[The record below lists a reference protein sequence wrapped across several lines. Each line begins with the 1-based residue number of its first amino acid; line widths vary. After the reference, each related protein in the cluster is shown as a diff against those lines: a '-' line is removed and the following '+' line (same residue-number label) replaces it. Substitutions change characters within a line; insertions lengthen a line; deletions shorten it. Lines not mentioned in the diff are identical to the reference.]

1 MLPVTF
7 SCLLNKN
14 DEYKK
19 LNLIPLYQ
27 KSEKLPIIA
36 RLCGY
41 YIVNELNFTNEKDKE
56 EYINDV
62 KYLGFTE
69 NHIYDIKFVIYI
81 KNLCKNI
88 SVGDIYLF
96 QGGLGAGKTTFVRLL
111 INNLFVLNNLP
122 KPSSITSPT
131 FPILIT
137 YELNSSQIYHYDL
150 YRVKSL
156 KELEELDF
164 FENLNNNITFIEWPE
179 MLISLPLNKN
189 HYLINL
195 DMISETKRKINMCF
209 KQ

>member
-1 MLPVTF
+1 MQKL
-7 SCLLNKN
+7 SNQILDLR
-14 DEYKK
+14 ELKK
-19 LNLIPLYQ
+19 L
-27 KSEKLPIIA
+27 S
-36 RLCGY
+36 
-41 YIVNELNFTNEKDKE
+41 T
-56 EYINDV
+56 
-62 KYLGFTE
+62 
-69 NHIYDIKFVIYI
+69 
-81 KNLCKNI
+81 NLCKDI

-96 QGGLGAGKTTFVRLL
+96 QGELGAGKTTFVRLL

-122 KPSSITSPT
+122 KPSSIISPT

-179 MLISLPLNKN
+179 MLISLPLSKN

-195 DMISETKRKINMCF
+195 DMISETKRKINICF

>member
-1 MLPVTF
+1 MQKLSNQILDLPE
-7 SCLLNKN
+7 L
-14 DEYKK
+14 
-19 LNLIPLYQ
+19 
-27 KSEKLPIIA
+27 EKLA
-36 RLCGY
+36 S
-41 YIVNELNFTNEKDKE
+41 
-56 EYINDV
+56 
-62 KYLGFTE
+62 
-69 NHIYDIKFVIYI
+69 
-81 KNLCKNI
+81 NLCKDI
-88 SVGDIYLF
+88 CVGDIYLF
-96 QGGLGAGKTTFVRLL
+96 QGELGAGKTTFIRLL

-179 MLISLPLNKN
+179 MLTSLPLNKN

-195 DMISETKRKINMCF
+195 DMISESKRKFNISFNQYF
-209 KQ
+209 NEF

>member
-1 MLPVTF
+1 MH
-7 SCLLNKN
+7 
-14 DEYKK
+14 K
-19 LNLIPLYQ
+19 LSNQILDLFEL
-27 KSEKLPIIA
+27 EKLA
-36 RLCGY
+36 TSFC
-41 YIVNELNFTNEKDKE
+41 KD
-56 EYINDV
+56 
-62 KYLGFTE
+62 
-69 NHIYDIKFVIYI
+69 
-81 KNLCKNI
+81 I

-96 QGGLGAGKTTFVRLL
+96 QGELGAGKTTFVRLL

-122 KPSSITSPT
+122 KPCSITSPT

-195 DMISETKRKINMCF
+195 DMISETKRKINISF
-209 KQ
+209 NQ

>member
-1 MLPVTF
+1 MQ
-7 SCLLNKN
+7 
-14 DEYKK
+14 K
-19 LNLIPLYQ
+19 LSNQILDLREL
-27 KSEKLPIIA
+27 EKLS
-36 RLCGY
+36 
-41 YIVNELNFTNEKDKE
+41 TK
-56 EYINDV
+56 
-62 KYLGFTE
+62 
-69 NHIYDIKFVIYI
+69 
-81 KNLCKNI
+81 LCKDI

-96 QGGLGAGKTTFVRLL
+96 QGELGAGKTTFIRLL
-111 INNLFVLNNLP
+111 INNLFELNNLP

-137 YELNSSQIYHYDL
+137 YELNSLQIYHYDL
-150 YRVKSL
+150 YRLKNL

-195 DMISETKRKINMCF
+195 HMISETKRKINICF

>member
-1 MLPVTF
+1 MQ
-7 SCLLNKN
+7 
-14 DEYKK
+14 K
-19 LNLIPLYQ
+19 LSNQILDLREL
-27 KSEKLPIIA
+27 EKLSI
-36 RLCGY
+36 
-41 YIVNELNFTNEKDKE
+41 
-56 EYINDV
+56 
-62 KYLGFTE
+62 
-69 NHIYDIKFVIYI
+69 
-81 KNLCKNI
+81 NLCKDI
-88 SVGDIYLF
+88 SVGDIYIF
-96 QGGLGAGKTTFVRLL
+96 QGELGAGKTTFVRLL

-122 KPSSITSPT
+122 KPSSIASPT

-179 MLISLPLNKN
+179 ILISLPLKKN

-195 DMISETKRKINMCF
+195 DMISETKRKINICF

>member
-1 MLPVTF
+1 MQ
-7 SCLLNKN
+7 
-14 DEYKK
+14 K
-19 LNLIPLYQ
+19 LSNQILDLREL
-27 KSEKLPIIA
+27 EKLSTI
-36 RLCGY
+36 LS
-41 YIVNELNFTNEKDKE
+41 KD
-56 EYINDV
+56 
-62 KYLGFTE
+62 
-69 NHIYDIKFVIYI
+69 
-81 KNLCKNI
+81 I

-96 QGGLGAGKTTFVRLL
+96 QGELGAGKTTFVRLL

-179 MLISLPLNKN
+179 MLINLPLNKN
-189 HYLINL
+189 HYLINF
-195 DMISETKRKINMCF
+195 DMISETKRKINICF

>member
-1 MLPVTF
+1 MQ
-7 SCLLNKN
+7 
-14 DEYKK
+14 K
-19 LNLIPLYQ
+19 LSNQILDLREL
-27 KSEKLPIIA
+27 EKLS
-36 RLCGY
+36 
-41 YIVNELNFTNEKDKE
+41 TK
-56 EYINDV
+56 
-62 KYLGFTE
+62 
-69 NHIYDIKFVIYI
+69 
-81 KNLCKNI
+81 LCKDI
-88 SVGDIYLF
+88 SVGDIYLL
-96 QGGLGAGKTTFVRLL
+96 QGELGAGKTTFIRLL

-122 KPSSITSPT
+122 KPPPITSPT

-195 DMISETKRKINMCF
+195 DMISETKRKINICF

>member
-1 MLPVTF
+1 MQ
-7 SCLLNKN
+7 
-14 DEYKK
+14 K
-19 LNLIPLYQ
+19 LSNQILDLREL
-27 KSEKLPIIA
+27 EKLS
-36 RLCGY
+36 
-41 YIVNELNFTNEKDKE
+41 TNLSKE
-56 EYINDV
+56 
-62 KYLGFTE
+62 
-69 NHIYDIKFVIYI
+69 
-81 KNLCKNI
+81 I

-96 QGGLGAGKTTFVRLL
+96 QGELGAGKTTFIRLL

-195 DMISETKRKINMCF
+195 DMISETKRKINISF
-209 KQ
+209 NQ

>member
-1 MLPVTF
+1 MQ
-7 SCLLNKN
+7 
-14 DEYKK
+14 K
-19 LNLIPLYQ
+19 LSDQILDLCEL
-27 KSEKLPIIA
+27 EKLS
-36 RLCGY
+36 
-41 YIVNELNFTNEKDKE
+41 T
-56 EYINDV
+56 
-62 KYLGFTE
+62 
-69 NHIYDIKFVIYI
+69 
-81 KNLCKNI
+81 NLCKDI
-88 SVGDIYLF
+88 SVGDTYLF
-96 QGGLGAGKTTFVRLL
+96 QGELGAGRTTFIRLL

-179 MLISLPLNKN
+179 MLIDLPLNKK

-195 DMISETKRKINMCF
+195 DMVSETKRKINISF
-209 KQ
+209 NQ

>member
-1 MLPVTF
+1 MQ
-7 SCLLNKN
+7 
-14 DEYKK
+14 K
-19 LNLIPLYQ
+19 LINQILDLREL
-27 KSEKLPIIA
+27 EKLS
-36 RLCGY
+36 
-41 YIVNELNFTNEKDKE
+41 T
-56 EYINDV
+56 
-62 KYLGFTE
+62 
-69 NHIYDIKFVIYI
+69 
-81 KNLCKNI
+81 NLCKDL

-96 QGGLGAGKTTFVRLL
+96 QGELGAGKTTFIRLL

-122 KPSSITSPT
+122 KPSSIISPT

-156 KELEELDF
+156 KELEEIDF

-189 HYLINL
+189 HYFINL
-195 DMISETKRKINMCF
+195 DMISETKRKINNCF

>member
-1 MLPVTF
+1 MQ
-7 SCLLNKN
+7 
-14 DEYKK
+14 K
-19 LNLIPLYQ
+19 LSNQIWDLSEL
-27 KSEKLPIIA
+27 EKLS
-36 RLCGY
+36 
-41 YIVNELNFTNEKDKE
+41 T
-56 EYINDV
+56 
-62 KYLGFTE
+62 
-69 NHIYDIKFVIYI
+69 
-81 KNLCKNI
+81 NLCKDI

-96 QGGLGAGKTTFVRLL
+96 QGELGAGKTTFIRLL

-179 MLISLPLNKN
+179 ILINLPLNKK
-189 HYLINL
+189 HYLVNL
-195 DMISETKRKINMCF
+195 DMISDTKRNINISF
-209 KQ
+209 NQ

>member
-1 MLPVTF
+1 MQ
-7 SCLLNKN
+7 
-14 DEYKK
+14 K
-19 LNLIPLYQ
+19 LSNQILDLREL
-27 KSEKLPIIA
+27 EKLS
-36 RLCGY
+36 
-41 YIVNELNFTNEKDKE
+41 TNLSKD
-56 EYINDV
+56 
-62 KYLGFTE
+62 
-69 NHIYDIKFVIYI
+69 
-81 KNLCKNI
+81 I

-96 QGGLGAGKTTFVRLL
+96 QGELGAGKTTFIRLL

-179 MLISLPLNKN
+179 TLISLPLNKN

-195 DMISETKRKINMCF
+195 DMVSATKRKINISF
-209 KQ
+209 NQ

>member
-1 MLPVTF
+1 MQ
-7 SCLLNKN
+7 
-14 DEYKK
+14 K
-19 LNLIPLYQ
+19 LSNQILDLREL
-27 KSEKLPIIA
+27 EKLS
-36 RLCGY
+36 
-41 YIVNELNFTNEKDKE
+41 TNLSKD
-56 EYINDV
+56 
-62 KYLGFTE
+62 
-69 NHIYDIKFVIYI
+69 
-81 KNLCKNI
+81 I

-96 QGGLGAGKTTFVRLL
+96 QGELGAGKTTFIRLL

-156 KELEELDF
+156 QELEELDF

-195 DMISETKRKINMCF
+195 DMISETKRKINISF
-209 KQ
+209 NQ

>member
-1 MLPVTF
+1 MQ
-7 SCLLNKN
+7 
-14 DEYKK
+14 K
-19 LNLIPLYQ
+19 LSNQILDLREL
-27 KSEKLPIIA
+27 EKLS
-36 RLCGY
+36 
-41 YIVNELNFTNEKDKE
+41 TNLSKD
-56 EYINDV
+56 
-62 KYLGFTE
+62 
-69 NHIYDIKFVIYI
+69 
-81 KNLCKNI
+81 I

-96 QGGLGAGKTTFVRLL
+96 QGELGAGKTTFIRLL

-195 DMISETKRKINMCF
+195 DMISETKRKINICF

>member
-1 MLPVTF
+1 MQ
-7 SCLLNKN
+7 
-14 DEYKK
+14 K
-19 LNLIPLYQ
+19 LSNQILDLREL
-27 KSEKLPIIA
+27 EKLSS
-36 RLCGY
+36 
-41 YIVNELNFTNEKDKE
+41 
-56 EYINDV
+56 
-62 KYLGFTE
+62 
-69 NHIYDIKFVIYI
+69 
-81 KNLCKNI
+81 NLSKNI

-96 QGGLGAGKTTFVRLL
+96 QGELGAGKTTFVRLL
-111 INNLFVLNNLP
+111 INDLFVLNNLP

-137 YELNSSQIYHYDL
+137 YEFNSSQIYHYDL

-195 DMISETKRKINMCF
+195 DMISETKRKINISF
-209 KQ
+209 NQYYNEF

>member
-1 MLPVTF
+1 MQ
-7 SCLLNKN
+7 
-14 DEYKK
+14 K
-19 LNLIPLYQ
+19 LNNQILDLREL
-27 KSEKLPIIA
+27 EKLS
-36 RLCGY
+36 
-41 YIVNELNFTNEKDKE
+41 TNLSKD
-56 EYINDV
+56 
-62 KYLGFTE
+62 
-69 NHIYDIKFVIYI
+69 
-81 KNLCKNI
+81 I

-96 QGGLGAGKTTFVRLL
+96 QGELGAGKTTFIRLL

-137 YELNSSQIYHYDL
+137 YELNSLQIYHYDL

-195 DMISETKRKINMCF
+195 DMISETKRKINICF
-209 KQ
+209 KQQSNEF